1 MLLDEIKEA
10 AEYGE
15 VMKDTTGKCK
25 YCRQFLAIRIPIT
38 WTENDCDEVAT
49 EKCNCSGSK
58 RYVTHKKRVE
68 TLDKSLEKMFGSES
82 RRDVEPDTVDLI
94 RSMAL
99 AVIAG
104 NIEKVT
110 IDIPSKKMNEP
121 SERLKIHLKK
131 ELLYI
136 GIEKK
141 VTNATII

>member
-15 VMKDTTGKCK
+15 VMKDTTGTCRFCK
-25 YCRQFLAIRIPIT
+25 QMLSIRIPST
-38 WTENDCDEVAT
+38 WTMDAANEVAA
-49 EKCNCSGSK
+49 EKCKCDGSR
-58 RYVTHKKRVE
+58 RYVTYTKRVE
-68 TLDKSLEKMFGSES
+68 TLDKSLEEMFGSKSKRE
-82 RRDVEPDTVDLI
+82 VEPDTVDLI
-94 RSMAL
+94 RSIAL
-99 AVIAG
+99 SVIAG
-104 NIEKVT
+104 NIEKVA
-110 IDIPSKKMNEP
+110 IDIPSKKMDEP